1 MGFLRSYS
9 NSVREAKDRSI
20 LFSTYSGY
28 FFKSETARP
37 LGGKKKK
44 KKRCILY
51 LWPYRGFFRKRFTLC
66 IGGMVKIF
74 FEFICHSST
83 Q

>member
-44 KKRCILY
+44 KKSAFCTCGCTVDSLGKG
-51 LWPYRGFFRKRFTLC
+51 LLC
-66 IGGMVKIF
+66 A
-74 FEFICHSST
+74 
-83 Q
+83 

>member
-44 KKRCILY
+44 KKKVHFVPVAVPWVL
-51 LWPYRGFFRKRFTLC
+51 
-66 IGGMVKIF
+66 
-74 FEFICHSST
+74 
-83 Q
+83 

>member
-44 KKRCILY
+44 KKVHFVPVAVPWIL
-51 LWPYRGFFRKRFTLC
+51 
-66 IGGMVKIF
+66 
-74 FEFICHSST
+74 
-83 Q
+83 